1 MKSYNHLF
9 EQVLDDNVIREAAD
23 DTLKRIRIANQY
35 DHRNI
40 FNYNFCINVINNPGI
55 MKDII
60 LNVDPNYIY
69 YRQPMI
75 IYDGIERKQR
85 EIIIPE
91 IYETILQKCMIK
103 VLMPALMRG
112 MYYHSYAS
120 IPGRGTHAAAN
131 AISTHITRAGNGRQ
145 IKYCL
150 KMDIKKFFNN
160 INQQILYDKLNR
172 IIRDDDF
179 MRLILFTLRAVPC
192 GLPLG
197 FYSSQWF
204 ANFYLQDLD
213 HYIKEQLHANFYV
226 RYMDDMVIFG
236 SSKRELHR
244 IREEIEYYLNNFL
257 SLQLKDNWQVFRFD
271 YGDDQGRALDFIGY
285 RFYRNRTILR
295 KKNLY
300 KITRKCNKVAHKSIP
315 TIYDCQVV
323 LSSIGQLQH
332 TNTYELYNNII
343 KPNINFNC
351 MKKKVAN
358 HSRLLNNYNIGGK

>member
-1 MKSYNHLF
+1 
-9 EQVLDDNVIREAAD
+9 
-23 DTLKRIRIANQY
+23 
-35 DHRNI
+35 
-40 FNYNFCINVINNPGI
+40 
-55 MKDII
+55 
-60 LNVDPNYIY
+60 
-69 YRQPMI
+69 
-75 IYDGIERKQR
+75 
-85 EIIIPE
+85 
-91 IYETILQKCMIK
+91 
-103 VLMPALMRG
+103 
-112 MYYHSYAS
+112 
-120 IPGRGTHAAAN
+120 
-131 AISTHITRAGNGRQ
+131 
-145 IKYCL
+145 
-150 KMDIKKFFNN
+150 MDIKKFFNN

-179 MRLILFTLRAVPC
+179 MRLILFTLRAAPC

-226 RYMDDMVIFG
+226 RYMDDMTIFG
-236 SSKRELHR
+236 SSKRELHH

-257 SLQLKDNWQVFRFD
+257 SLQLKDNWQVFRFN

-300 KITRKCNKVAHKSIP
+300 KITRKCNKVAHKSMP

-323 LSSIGQLQH
+323 LSSIGQLRH
-332 TNTYELYNNII
+332 TNTYELYNNMI
-343 KPNINFNC
+343 KPNINFNY